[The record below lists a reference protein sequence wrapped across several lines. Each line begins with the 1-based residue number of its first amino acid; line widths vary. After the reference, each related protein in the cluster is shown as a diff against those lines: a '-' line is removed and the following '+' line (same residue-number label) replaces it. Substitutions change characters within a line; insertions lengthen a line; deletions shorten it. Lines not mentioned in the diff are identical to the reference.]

1 MEKEW
6 KIPNRLRRVRLVG
19 GLLTSLLTLALLSG
33 CGAAGAP
40 SSAARGTTSAA
51 TNTATPQP
59 TATATPLPT
68 TTIAS
73 GACGGSFPSTAAL
86 TPANG
91 LVVTQYSALGN
102 LAYPEAQIPSSQ
114 PAAPMLEPKLNDP
127 QYWTAN
133 TTAVVDPNLHEGGGG
148 YVLAIC
154 NPSDKAHTIN
164 AVQVSIA
171 KMTPFTDQLDAWEP
185 CDGSYNSYY
194 KSVAGGCGGGDWQ
207 DEYLHAAFA
216 ADAPVGTSVTATQ
229 TGSNQFDNFGPLP
242 VTLKPGQTMTIEV
255 GVTQPSAPGYYT
267 YSFALTVD
275 GASTGTVAYSQM
287 SLLAPVARAWN
298 GKACQTSAMQA
309 MIAKEP
315 TPTPNTRYICPAS

>member
-1 MEKEW
+1 M
-6 KIPNRLRRVRLVG
+6 PNRLHRVRLVG

-33 CGAAGAP
+33 CGAAGVP
-40 SSAARGTTSAA
+40 SSAARGTTSA
-51 TNTATPQP
+51 TATPQP

-68 TTIAS
+68 TTVAS
-73 GACGGSFPSTAAL
+73 GACGGAFPSHVAL
-86 TPANG
+86 TPASG

-114 PAAPMLEPKLNDP
+114 PAAPMLEPQLNSP
-127 QYWTAN
+127 EYWTAN
-133 TTAVVDPNLHEGGGG
+133 TTAVVDPGLDERGGGG

-154 NPSDKAHTIN
+154 NPSDKIHTIS

-171 KMTPFTDQLDAWEP
+171 KMTPFTDQLGAWEP
-185 CDGSYNSYY
+185 CDGSYNPYY
-194 KSVAGGCGGGDWQ
+194 KSFPGGCGGGDWE
-207 DEYLHAAFA
+207 DERLRAAFT
-216 ADAPVGTSVTATQ
+216 ADASVGTSVTATQ
-229 TGSNQFDNFGPLP
+229 TDSNQFDNFGPLP
-242 VTLKPGQTMTIEV
+242 VTLKPGQAMTIEV

-267 YSFALTVD
+267 FSFALTVD
-275 GASTGTVAYSQM
+275 GASTGTVAYSLM

-315 TPTPNTRYICPAS
+315 APTPNTRYICPAS